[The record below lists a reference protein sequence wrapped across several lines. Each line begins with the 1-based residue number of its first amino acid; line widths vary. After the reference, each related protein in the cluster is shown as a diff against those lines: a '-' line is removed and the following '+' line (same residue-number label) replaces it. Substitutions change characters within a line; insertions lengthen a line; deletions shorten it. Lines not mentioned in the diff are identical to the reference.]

1 MKFKHSLLV
10 EYFLPL
16 TKLALSQRNG
26 CQNMSSTILRRSTSD
41 YQWLGLLLVL
51 LSIPSTANE
60 SLEVIE
66 VSAQRHKQPLQQV
79 PVSVS
84 LLTAEQLAALAQPTI
99 EQASE
104 RLPAVFAAPNSGSA
118 KLFIRGIGSQGNAGM
133 DQTVAVYLDDVYHGR
148 SRIIKISLFDS
159 ENLEIFKGP
168 QSLHFGVNTT
178 GGVIALNSRG
188 ASLDENDGY
197 LAFIAGEHQTWGMDF
212 ARNINFNE
220 QWAVRTAI
228 KLQDSDGYWDMIDN
242 DGETVADSDS
252 EQRAGRI
259 SLLWQPQQNLY
270 FTLKLEGQHQQQ
282 DNPYA
287 WQPGGCDNLYG
298 LGLSSQAQLQ
308 SFWEST
314 GSQQSNPLRVP
325 YTCRDEFIDNDYDN
339 RSPSSPYNQ
348 AELQHQVTV
357 LSSHWQG
364 DLFNAKLISS
374 LYDTEFGFSGND
386 LSHGANF
393 KRLYWSED
401 EVQQHAQELRLNG
414 QFAEQFSWHA
424 GLYWHDNK
432 VYYSTSDLDAR
443 RQNNEQ
449 LNHAQAWQQERRLS
463 AYGSLQWQATDALTL
478 TPGLRWD
485 DTHKHFSGLS
495 NLYRAQFQNEANSL
509 LFTESLL
516 QDISADPGNYSQFNG
531 RNVSDFQD
539 QRYDFNALLPSLTVA
554 WAPEASQYFWYKW
567 QKGAKGGGFNFR
579 LNNLSESELR
589 YDEEQAFSHELG
601 LRQQLWQRSM
611 TVSLVLFHSNY
622 RNLQQNSNMG
632 EDGFIGGA
640 LIRNVAQARSQGVE
654 LDMSWRITPS
664 WQINATGSWLDA
676 EFSRYPGADCTRL
689 QSVVSNTDVAEL
701 FGAQRQQ
708 GCFQDLSG
716 ATMPFAPD
724 FSLSTTLTNVQK
736 INKNYQLT
744 SSLNWFYSD
753 KYFTSPHA
761 DPLRQQ
767 PAFHKLNLSLV
778 LNRDNEPWQIALY
791 LNNLTDE
798 LTTGQ
803 LGQDGNAAVSAL
815 LDSPRHW
822 LLRAE
827 YKI

>member
-1 MKFKHSLLV
+1 MPS
-10 EYFLPL
+10 
-16 TKLALSQRNG
+16 A
-26 CQNMSSTILRRSTSD
+26 ILRRPKSD
-41 YQWLGLLLVL
+41 YQWLALILAL
-51 LSIPSTANE
+51 LSPPSTANE

-148 SRIIKISLFDS
+148 SRVIKTSLFDS

-188 ASLDENDGY
+188 ASLDDSDGY
-197 LAFIAGEHQTWGMDF
+197 LAFIAGEYQTWGMDF
-212 ARNINFNE
+212 ARNININE

-228 KLQDSDGYWDMIDN
+228 KLQDSDGYWDMIDS

-259 SLLWQPQQNLY
+259 SLLWQPQQNLH

-298 LGLSSQAQLQ
+298 LGLTSQSQLQ
-308 SFWEST
+308 TFWEST

-339 RSPSSPYNQ
+339 RSPSSPYNE
-348 AELQHQVTV
+348 AELQHHVAV
-357 LSSHWQG
+357 LTSHWQG

-449 LNHAQAWQQERRLS
+449 LNHAQAWQKERRLS
-463 AYGSLQWQATDALTL
+463 LYGSLQWQATDAFTL

-495 NLYRAQFQNEANSL
+495 NLYRAQFQNDANSL
-509 LFTESLL
+509 LFTETLL
-516 QDISADPGNYSQFNG
+516 QDISADPGNYSQFNS
-531 RNVSDFQD
+531 RNVSDFED

-554 WAPEASQYFWYKW
+554 WTPETTQYFWYKW

-589 YDEEQAFSHELG
+589 YGEEQAFSHELG

-611 TVSLVLFHSNY
+611 TVSLVLFHTSY

-664 WQINATGSWLDA
+664 WQVNATGSWLDA

-689 QSVVSNTDVAEL
+689 QSVVSNTDVAEQ

-708 GCFQDLSG
+708 GCFQNLSG

-778 LNRDNEPWQIALY
+778 LYRDNAPWQVALY